1 MCFSCF
7 ETAWAGKNIR
17 CPVKDD
23 RDLEV
28 FEVCGGAAI
37 RRIDGLCG
45 FYGSDR
51 GRRVGRNIFRD
62 LYKLLLKRLK
72 SVLSGRRIAASG
84 IAAKNEVNTFLTAD
98 RRSAVKQLNKMMK
111 LFY

>member
-28 FEVCGGAAI
+28 FEVCGGAVI
-37 RRIDGLCG
+37 RWGDGLCG
-45 FYGSDR
+45 GCGSGR
-51 GRRVGRNIFRD
+51 GRRVGRKIFRD
-62 LYKLLLKRLK
+62 LSGCTFGCNFFCLL
-72 SVLSGRRIAASG
+72 GFG
-84 IAAKNEVNTFLTAD
+84 
-98 RRSAVKQLNKMMK
+98 
-111 LFY
+111 

>member
-28 FEVCGGAAI
+28 FEVCGGAVI
-37 RRIDGLCG
+37 RWVDGLCG
-45 FYGSDR
+45 VYGSGR
-51 GRRVGRNIFRD
+51 GRRVGRKIFLVFIGLHLRVQ
-62 LYKLLLKRLK
+62 LFLSFGVWMKGRLLWN
-72 SVLSGRRIAASG
+72 ANA
-84 IAAKNEVNTFLTAD
+84 
-98 RRSAVKQLNKMMK
+98 
-111 LFY
+111 

>member
-28 FEVCGGAAI
+28 FEVCGGAVI
-37 RRIDGLCG
+37 RWVDGLCG
-45 FYGSDR
+45 VYGSGR
-51 GRRVGRNIFRD
+51 GRRVGRKIFRD
-62 LYKLLLKRLK
+62 LSDCTFGCNFFCLL
-72 SVLSGRRIAASG
+72 GFG
-84 IAAKNEVNTFLTAD
+84 
-98 RRSAVKQLNKMMK
+98 
-111 LFY
+111 

>member
-28 FEVCGGAAI
+28 FEVCGGAVI
-37 RRIDGLCG
+37 RWVDGLCG
-45 FYGSDR
+45 VYGSGR
-51 GRRVGRNIFRD
+51 GRRDFQGFIWLHLRVQLFLPSWVWMKGR
-62 LYKLLLKRLK
+62 LLWN
-72 SVLSGRRIAASG
+72 
-84 IAAKNEVNTFLTAD
+84 AKAWKGN
-98 RRSAVKQLNKMMK
+98 
-111 LFY
+111 